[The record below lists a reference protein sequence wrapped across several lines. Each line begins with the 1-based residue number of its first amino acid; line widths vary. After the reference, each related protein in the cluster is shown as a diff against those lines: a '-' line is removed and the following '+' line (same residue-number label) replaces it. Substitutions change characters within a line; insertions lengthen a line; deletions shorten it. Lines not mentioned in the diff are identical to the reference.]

1 MSHKISLK
9 RKLNF
14 KKKTEKKIFPKQSK
28 RNGQVNTM
36 NGVSRKDIKEV
47 KSSQTMHQK
56 DVKQNNNSIEQREKS
71 VVYFQ
76 DQGAEVRIK
85 LQKLVCNIMSNV

>member
-9 RKLNF
+9 RKLNL
-14 KKKTEKKIFPKQSK
+14 KKKTEEKIFPKQSK

-36 NGVSRKDIKEV
+36 NEVSRKDIKEV

-85 LQKLVCNIMSNV
+85 LQELVCNIMSNV

>member
-14 KKKTEKKIFPKQSK
+14 KKKKQK
-28 RNGQVNTM
+28 RKYFQNKVKEMVNTM

>member
-1 MSHKISLK
+1 M
-9 RKLNF
+9 
-14 KKKTEKKIFPKQSK
+14 
-28 RNGQVNTM
+28 VNTM

-85 LQKLVCNIMSNV
+85 LQELVCNIMSNV

>member
-14 KKKTEKKIFPKQSK
+14 KKKKQK
-28 RNGQVNTM
+28 RKYFQNKVKEMVNTM

-85 LQKLVCNIMSNV
+85 LQELVCNIMSNV

>member
-1 MSHKISLK
+1 M
-9 RKLNF
+9 
-14 KKKTEKKIFPKQSK
+14 
-28 RNGQVNTM
+28 VNTM
-36 NGVSRKDIKEV
+36 NGVSIKDIKEV

-85 LQKLVCNIMSNV
+85 LQELVCNIMSNV